1 MKALKDK
8 TLDLLLVLFAALFLM
23 VGVTSLGEDAF
34 GVLLGFGTVIPLAA
48 IYFLRKRREALGL
61 SVKIGG
67 LTLVLFLMALLFW
80 VVCLTALSDGG
91 QDLPYGLV
99 PALILGAAYVVRRR
113 RELRAADTVLEPVS
127 VRPSPAPEKAA
138 APAPSPKPAA
148 VPVTVCP
155 HCGAPGKG
163 DICEYCGMS
172 KKA

>member
-1 MKALKDK
+1 MNALKDK

-34 GVLLGFGTVIPLAA
+34 GVLLGFGTAIPLAA
-48 IYFLRKRREALGL
+48 VYFLRKRREALGL

-80 VVCLTALSDGG
+80 VVCLTALADGG

-113 RELRAADTVLEPVS
+113 RELRRADAAPKPVS
-127 VRPSPAPEKAA
+127 ARPAQAA
-138 APAPSPKPAA
+138 EESAPAPSPKPAA

>member
-48 IYFLRKRREALGL
+48 VYFLRKRREALGL

-80 VVCLTALSDGG
+80 VVCLTALADGG

-113 RELRAADTVLEPVS
+113 RELRRADAAPEPVS
-127 VRPSPAPEKAA
+127 ARPAQAA
-138 APAPSPKPAA
+138 EGSAPAPSPKPAA